1 MPNKDAPQLAEW
13 LEDIVHRTD
22 STTYDL
28 CIGHSLGGTF
38 AMQLVS
44 QGVMAFNTLFVVGS
58 SFGPKDSECMNSF
71 LSPPLNI
78 DKLKAIN
85 QLYAVHSFDDPATD
99 IEYGILT
106 VKQLDAVG
114 LFYSDQGHFLEN
126 TIPEDIKTL
135 LDAVIDL
142 QG

>member
-1 MPNKDAPQLAEW
+1 MPNKDAPQLTEW
-13 LEDIVHRTD
+13 LEDLVKRTE
-22 STTYDL
+22 SSTYDL

-44 QGVMAFNTLFVVGS
+44 QELMTFKNLFVVGS

-71 LSPPLNI
+71 LNPPLNI
-78 DKLKAIN
+78 EKIKAIN
-85 QLYAVHSFDDPATD
+85 KLYALHSFDDPATH

-106 VKQLDAVG
+106 VKQLGAVG
-114 LFYSDQGHFLEN
+114 IFYNDRGHFLDN

-135 LDAVIDL
+135 LDAVMDKL
-142 QG
+142 